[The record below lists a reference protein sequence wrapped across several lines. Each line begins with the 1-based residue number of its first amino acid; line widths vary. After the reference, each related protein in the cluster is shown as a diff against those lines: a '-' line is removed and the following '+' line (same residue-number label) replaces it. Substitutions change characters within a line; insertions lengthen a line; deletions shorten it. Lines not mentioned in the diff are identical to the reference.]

1 MSDSASVWP
10 VHPYAWQ
17 QGDWQRLV
25 ALAATGR
32 LPHALLL
39 AGMAGIGKERFACA
53 LVARLLC
60 AAPTAAGVA
69 CGQCKSC
76 QLLTAGTHPDLLW
89 LAPETDEKT
98 GKTAKAIKVDQVR
111 DVVEFAGKSAQLG
124 GWRVVVV
131 TPAHLLNVQA
141 ANALL
146 KTLEEPGRDTAIV
159 LLSAQPM
166 ALPAT
171 VRSRCQLLALPVPA
185 APEAQAWL
193 RPQVRDE
200 ATAQLLLALCRGA
213 PLAALALRDSDW
225 FAAREKLLQ
234 DLLQLRQRRVAALA
248 VAQRWHSLGA
258 DNVLT
263 ALSSLC
269 EDMALVAS
277 GAAAVVKHVD
287 LAPIIATTSRALS
300 PKALLR
306 FRQTLAEHQRLLAGN
321 VQGNA
326 VIDAVFTDWV
336 SGVAT

>member
-1 MSDSASVWP
+1 MSETVSWP
-10 VHPYAWQ
+10 LHPYAWQ
-17 QGDWQRLV
+17 QPDWQRLA

-39 AGMAGIGKERFACA
+39 AGAAGIGKERFARA
-53 LVARLLC
+53 LTARLLC
-60 AAPTAAGVA
+60 PAPTPAALA

-76 QLLTAGTHPDLLW
+76 QLLAAGSHPDLLW

-111 DVVEFAGKSAQLG
+111 EVVEFAGKSAQLG

-146 KTLEEPGRDTAIV
+146 KTLEEPGRDTA
-159 LLSAQPM
+159 LLLVTAQPM

-171 VRSRCQLLALPVPA
+171 VRSRCQLLKMPVPA
-185 APEAQAWL
+185 PTEALAWL
-193 RPQVRDE
+193 RPQVRDD
-200 ATAQLLLALCRGA
+200 ATAQLLLALSQGA

-234 DLLQLRQRRVAALA
+234 DLMQLRQRRAAALA

-258 DNVLT
+258 ENVLT
-263 ALSSLC
+263 ALGSLC
-269 EDMALVAS
+269 EDMALVAG

-287 LAPIIATTSRALS
+287 LAPIIAATSRALS
-300 PKALLR
+300 PAALLR
-306 FRQTLAEHQRLLAGN
+306 FRQGLAERQRLLAGN
-321 VQGNA
+321 VQGSA

-336 SGVAT
+336 DGAAT